1 MANYTLVPVDGN
13 QIKDHFGDAL
23 FNKLVPYQPHL
34 FDDIEWDATDSD
46 VPFSGRV
53 QLSDTTQVYVVKPTD
68 HGFVVKKQYR
78 KDPNESDKVL
88 QEWGDYTEFMNPVR
102 VDNDLQMWLQQKI
115 IPLFC
120 SVDQLEKIKVPLR
133 LRAFNARRSRQY
145 KGKITVFQSHKD
157 RDDNREVAMKPGRAI
172 TLMFPELDHKRLI
185 GVTDAFLQRF
195 APRKLTVHQSTEP
208 DKFRLAYSG
217 EQSENENVDTSWGR
231 KHMAHSCMRYEF
243 DHLEVH
249 PAEAYASGDFEI
261 IYVLDQSDLVA
272 GRCVVSIHGDK
283 PQAGPIYGVSEQAIT
298 MIEDTLSS
306 LGANLAGNASWEGA
320 RLTRIVHDGRDD
332 SYVAPYLDLTPQALR
347 DDGKHLIICEGGDI
361 DASCYSGVLGGHYT
375 QCTCCSAGLSEDS
388 YYYSEHDDEHYC
400 EECFYDSHSYCEY
413 AQDHVHDSQM
423 TTVYF
428 VRRGITDEERVS
440 DSELNGDTFCFSDV
454 DNEWWHSDCCIWCEY
469 ESTYVPEPHLGDY
482 FESDF
487 DGEWYPLEQ
496 MAMTE
501 DGQDI
506 SIDEAENDGYVKNP
520 DNDVWEMKEG
530 ERKDA

>member
-120 SVDQLEKIKVPLR
+120 SVDQIEKIKVPLR

-208 DKFRLAYSG
+208 DKFKLAYSG

-243 DHLEVH
+243 DHLSTH
-249 PAEAYASGDFEI
+249 PVAAYASGDFEI
-261 IYVLDQSDLVA
+261 VYTTDQDDRIAS
-272 GRCVVSIHGDK
+272 RCVVWMTHPDNI
-283 PQAGPIYGVSEQAIT
+283 PQAGPVYGVSEQSID
-298 MIEDTLSS
+298 MIDAYLNSI
-306 LGANLAGNASWEGA
+306 GATFSKDASWVGA
-320 RLTRIVHDGRDD
+320 KLKAIHHGEDQ
-332 SYVAPYLDLTPQALR
+332 YVAPYLDLEPQS
-347 DDGKHLIICEGGDI
+347 LISGDEYLIVSHHGDI
-361 DASCYSGVLGGHYT
+361 CASDYGGVLGNGYT
-375 QCTCCSAGLSEDS
+375 CVMCDCSMNEDDVYSSETTG
-388 YYYSEHDDEHYC
+388 EIYC
-400 EECFYDSHSYCEY
+400 SDCYWERHFHCEY
-413 AQDHVHDSQM
+413 AMEDYHIDDGTVTWSENRWGIESQLVSNACLHDHFVHCED
-423 TTVYF
+423 
-428 VRRGITDEERVS
+428 D
-440 DSELNGDTFCFSDV
+440 D
-454 DNEWWHSDCCIWCEY
+454 EWWHEGDAVWCEFKERY
-469 ESTYVPEPHLGDY
+469 ISPRRIDQY
-482 FESDF
+482 FTSDW
-487 DGEWYPLEQ
+487 DCNLYPLSE
-496 MAMTE
+496 ACETTDGDTVAKEELNE
-501 DGQDI
+501 DWELN
-506 SIDEAENDGYVKNP
+506 SNDL
-520 DNDVWEMKEG
+520 WEKKQEEMEI
-530 ERKDA
+530 